1 MTKPKN
7 FFLLKSSRETSFKT
21 KLLSLLCG
29 VFLTDKL
36 KQILLKKFEINSFM
50 CKLWESLLRVQLALW
65 CKSLSVLAAMKLFVS
80 SAYKTLSS
88 RRYDG
93 RSFMNTMKK
102 KGPNSYPC
110 GTPVLTGFLS
120 ECLL

>member
-29 VFLTDKL
+29 VFLTAKL
-36 KQILLKKFEINSFM
+36 KEILLEKFEINSFM

-65 CKSLSVLAAMKLFVS
+65 CKSL
-80 SAYKTLSS
+80 
-88 RRYDG
+88 
-93 RSFMNTMKK
+93 
-102 KGPNSYPC
+102 
-110 GTPVLTGFLS
+110 
-120 ECLL
+120 